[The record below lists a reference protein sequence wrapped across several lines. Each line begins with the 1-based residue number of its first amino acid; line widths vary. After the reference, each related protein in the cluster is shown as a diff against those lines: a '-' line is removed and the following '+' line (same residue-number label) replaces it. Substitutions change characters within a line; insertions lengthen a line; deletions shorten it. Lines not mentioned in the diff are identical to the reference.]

1 MKRAL
6 IDRLIDVKGL
16 LPPYHIAQVQLS
28 HAIDEF
34 EHSRSTVEAACQGK
48 RKIVPSS
55 AGDAYFWPLCTCLN
69 ISKCFAINYGW
80 YIIKCDYLILQ

>member
-1 MKRAL
+1 LVIILLQLLRSDYNHTAMKRAL

-55 AGDAYFWPLCTCLN
+55 AGDAYF
-69 ISKCFAINYGW
+69 
-80 YIIKCDYLILQ
+80 